1 MNSLVTWYMKSYFV
15 HDSPKETS
23 FSHTIYLFIYFK
35 IGKNNL
41 LLSELCR
48 GSPLVWVLQSPP
60 HLPFFPVTLAPRENH
75 KLEFK
80 KALTIPGLFHR
91 QEESRG
97 FRTEFISF
105 ATKTVLEFAVRTNL
119 HDRQQ

>member
-1 MNSLVTWYMKSYFV
+1 MKVSDKQSGHLVYEILFLFMIPRKRLLSY
-15 HDSPKETS
+15 
-23 FSHTIYLFIYFK
+23 ILFIYFK

-41 LLSELCR
+41 LFSELCR

-60 HLPFFPVTLAPRENH
+60 HLPFFPVTLARRENH

-80 KALTIPGLFHR
+80 KALTIPGFFHR

-97 FRTEFISF
+97 SGQSSLPLLQ
-105 ATKTVLEFAVRTNL
+105 KQCLSL
-119 HDRQQ
+119 Q